1 MPVAPST
8 CGELLAQCLASDRLI
23 IGQILLGG
31 DYSMRHV
38 DDAHHDKLEQ
48 FTSPQDARN
57 IARYDEQGEFRPL
70 KTAPNLRRGW
80 RLKLASL
87 EELELAL
94 EYFYPASL
102 GLWLS
107 FLKGTLKTTSLRET
121 LDRQTG
127 MYRITQLLK
136 PDQAVDLVSKC
147 CAPQGSE
154 GGGCLRTVL
163 WDLAPGEPL
172 TGLPEEKLSLQDL
185 PPERIPLICRELC
198 NLVVAAAR
206 PIAKGNLPKKD

>member
-8 CGELLAQCLASDRLI
+8 CCELLAQCLESNRFL
-23 IGQILLGG
+23 IGQILLRP
-31 DYSMRHV
+31 DYTLRHV
-38 DDAHHDKLEQ
+38 EDADREDLN
-48 FTSPQDARN
+48 FFNSATDARL
-57 IARYDEQGEFRPL
+57 IARYDAQEEFRPL

-80 RLKLASL
+80 LIKLGSL
-87 EELELAL
+87 EEMERAI
-94 EYFYPASL
+94 EYFYPAAL

-107 FLKGTLKTTSLRET
+107 FLNGSLQPTSLRQT

-136 PDQAVDLVSKC
+136 PDQAQELVAKC
-147 CAPQGSE
+147 CTSD
-154 GGGCLRTVL
+154 GGCLRTIL
-163 WDLAPGEPL
+163 WDLAPSEPL
-172 TGLPEEKLSLQDL
+172 SGFPAEKLSLDML
-185 PPERIPLICRELC
+185 PTNRIPVICRELC

>member
-1 MPVAPST
+1 MPVAPSS
-8 CGELLAQCLASDRLI
+8 CGELLAQCLASDRSM
-23 IGQILLGG
+23 IGQILLGS

-38 DDAHHDKLEQ
+38 DDADHDNLEQ

-57 IARYDEQGEFRPL
+57 ISRYDEQGEFRPL
-70 KTAPNLRRGW
+70 KTAPNLKRGW
-80 RLKLASL
+80 LLKLASL

-94 EYFYPASL
+94 EYFYPAAL

-107 FLKGTLKTTSLRET
+107 FLKGTLKTTSLRQT

-147 CAPQGSE
+147 CAPQESGR
-154 GGGCLRTVL
+154 GGCLRTIL
-163 WDLAPGEPL
+163 WDLAPGEPF
-172 TGLPEEKLSLQDL
+172 TTLPMAKISLDKLSPD
-185 PPERIPLICRELC
+185 RIPLICRELC

>member
-1 MPVAPST
+1 MPVAPSS
-8 CGELLAQCLASDRLI
+8 CGELLAQCLASDRSM
-23 IGQILLGG
+23 IGQILLGR

-38 DDAHHDKLEQ
+38 DDADHDNLEQ

-57 IARYDEQGEFRPL
+57 ISRYDEQGEFRPL
-70 KTAPNLRRGW
+70 KTAPNLKRGW
-80 RLKLASL
+80 LLKLASL

-94 EYFYPASL
+94 EYFYPAAL

-107 FLKGTLKTTSLRET
+107 FLKGTLKTTSLRQT

-136 PDQAVDLVSKC
+136 LDQAVDLVSKC
-147 CAPQGSE
+147 CAPQESGS
-154 GGGCLRTVL
+154 GGCLRAIL
-163 WDLAPGEPL
+163 WDLGPGEPF
-172 TGLPEEKLSLQDL
+172 TTLPMAKISLDKL
-185 PPERIPLICRELC
+185 PPDRIPLICRELC

>member
-1 MPVAPST
+1 MPVASSS
-8 CGELLAQCLASDRLI
+8 CAELLARCLESGRFL
-23 IGQILLGG
+23 IGQILLCN
-31 DYSMRHV
+31 DYSLRHA
-38 DDAHHDKLEQ
+38 DDANHDGLEL
-48 FTSPQDARN
+48 FTVPSDARK

-80 RLKLASL
+80 RLQLSSL

-94 EYFYPASL
+94 EYFYPAAL

-107 FLKGTLKTTSLRET
+107 YLNGSLQTTSLRET

-127 MYRITQLLK
+127 MYRITQLLT
-136 PDQAVDLVSKC
+136 PPQAVELVAKC
-147 CAPQGSE
+147 CNSE
-154 GGGCLRTVL
+154 GGCLRAIL
-163 WDLAPGEPL
+163 WNLAPGEPL
-172 TGLPEEKLSLQDL
+172 SGLPETKLSLEKL
-185 PPERIPLICRELC
+185 PANRIPLICRELC